1 MAPPA
6 ALEWCATTTVRNR
19 PDRGFKALNRN
30 PEILVIIISAF
41 LGFRVAR
48 EASEFNS
55 KTTV

>member
-30 PEILVIIISAF
+30 PEIVVIISAF

>member
-30 PEILVIIISAF
+30 PEILVIISAF